1 MQKIVSA
8 PPPGNAVLPLPPL
21 DYDVA
26 YMNQLIRVLNLYF
39 QQLNNPGLINGTALR
54 LSSGD
59 VDQDVLIDTMASND
73 ITKFICAEL
82 PTSRS
87 LGLVLNK
94 VSIATTGATVSV
106 TIPVTGLTSLEP
118 AQIWN
123 NGGVLNIEPYSEES

>member
-1 MQKIVSA
+1 MEKLVPA
-8 PPPGNAVLPLPPL
+8 TPPGNIVLPLPPL

-59 VDQDVLIDTMASND
+59 IDQDVLIDTMAAND

-87 LGLVLNK
+87 LGLVLNR

>member
-1 MQKIVSA
+1 
-8 PPPGNAVLPLPPL
+8 
-21 DYDVA
+21 
-26 YMNQLIRVLNLYF
+26 MNQLIRILNLYF
-39 QQLNNPGLINGTALR
+39 QQLNNPGLINGTTLR

-59 VDQDVLIDTMASND
+59 VDQDVLIDTMSAND

-82 PTSRS
+82 PTSS
-87 LGLVLNK
+87 GLGLVLNR

-123 NGGVLNIEPYSEES
+123 NSGVLNIQPYSETL

>member
-1 MQKIVSA
+1 MQKISQA
-8 PPPGNAVLPLPPL
+8 PPPGNIVLPLPPL

-26 YMNQLIRVLNLYF
+26 YMNQLIRILNLYF
-39 QQLNNPGLINGTALR
+39 QQLNNPGLLNGYALR

-59 VDQDVLIDTMASND
+59 QDQDVLIDTISAND

-82 PTSRS
+82 PVSRC

-94 VSIATTGATVSV
+94 VSIATSGASISV
-106 TIPVTGLTSLEP
+106 TIPVTGLTSLES

-123 NGGVLNIEPYSEES
+123 NGGVLNIQPYSEES